1 MFLDI
6 FIIFININILWK
18 NCCEYW
24 VIIYFYKWNEFWLC
38 YGLFCIIIVFVY
50 LLYFI
55 YMFRI
60 LFLLEVN
67 EVLNNVLRMDEREMR
82 WCYNVVKMGFRKILG
97 FIDFLYKVLLK

>member
-1 MFLDI
+1 
-6 FIIFININILWK
+6 
-18 NCCEYW
+18 
-24 VIIYFYKWNEFWLC
+24 
-38 YGLFCIIIVFVY
+38 
-50 LLYFI
+50 
-55 YMFRI
+55 MFRI